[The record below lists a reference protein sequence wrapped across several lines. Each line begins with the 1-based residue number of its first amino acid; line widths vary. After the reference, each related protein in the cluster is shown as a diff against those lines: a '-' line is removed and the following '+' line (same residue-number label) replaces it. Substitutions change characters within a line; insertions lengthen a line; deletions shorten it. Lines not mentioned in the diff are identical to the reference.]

1 MTVYCTLVL
10 VLFLLLLLLLLLLL
24 FLLLLL
30 RRCHGQYTVL
40 GRVGA
45 GSVSLEYLSVYLMM
59 HAG

>member
-10 VLFLLLLLLLLLLL
+10 VLFLLLLLLL